1 MKGFKVPIV
10 LLGQQLDGYPCI
22 FQDDYKA
29 AVNLTEQMVK
39 TGKKFGY
46 ITVTDKDEAVGRQ
59 RKSGVEKVLG
69 ENQITLESGCV
80 KCGNFTLESGYEKAK
95 ELFYGASRCRYI
107 DLCNRYHGSW
117 SGKLAEG
124 ERISDSSTGSDCR
137 NGRQFFWERP

>member
-46 ITVTDKDEAVGRQ
+46 ITVTDKDEAVG
-59 RKSGVEKVLG
+59 S
-69 ENQITLESGCV
+69 ENQVWRRFLEKIRSHWKV
-80 KCGNFTLESGYEKAK
+80 
-95 ELFYGASRCRYI
+95 
-107 DLCNRYHGSW
+107 DV
-117 SGKLAEG
+117 
-124 ERISDSSTGSDCR
+124 
-137 NGRQFFWERP
+137 

>member
-10 LLGQQLDGYPCI
+10 FYLDNSWMVI
-22 FQDDYKA
+22 HVFFQDDYKA

-59 RKSGVEKVLG
+59 RKSGVEKVLR

-80 KCGNFTLESGYEKAK
+80 KMRKFHI
-95 ELFYGASRCRYI
+95 RV
-107 DLCNRYHGSW
+107 
-117 SGKLAEG
+117 
-124 ERISDSSTGSDCR
+124 RI
-137 NGRQFFWERP
+137 

>member
-95 ELFYGASRCRYI
+95 ELFTEHPDVDTLICA
-107 DLCNRYHGSW
+107 NRYHGSW

-124 ERISDSSTGSDCR
+124 ERIIRFLNRFRLPEWETV
-137 NGRQFFWERP
+137 FWERS

>member
-69 ENQITLESGCV
+69 ENTDHI
-80 KCGNFTLESGYEKAK
+80 
-95 ELFYGASRCRYI
+95 
-107 DLCNRYHGSW
+107 
-117 SGKLAEG
+117 GKWMCKMRKFHIRV
-124 ERISDSSTGSDCR
+124 RI
-137 NGRQFFWERP
+137 

>member
-69 ENQITLESGCV
+69 ENQITLEKKWMC
-80 KCGNFTLESGYEKAK
+80 KKNAEFTLESDMRSE
-95 ELFYGASRCRYI
+95 ELLRSI
-107 DLCNRYHGSW
+107 
-117 SGKLAEG
+117 
-124 ERISDSSTGSDCR
+124 
-137 NGRQFFWERP
+137 PM

>member
-46 ITVTDKDEAVGRQ
+46 ITVTDKDAVGRQ

-80 KCGNFTLESGYEKAK
+80 KCGNFTLESGY
-95 ELFYGASRCRYI
+95 
-107 DLCNRYHGSW
+107 
-117 SGKLAEG
+117 GKRKNFL
-124 ERISDSSTGSDCR
+124 RSI
-137 NGRQFFWERP
+137 PM

>member
-69 ENQITLESGCV
+69 KSDHI
-80 KCGNFTLESGYEKAK
+80 
-95 ELFYGASRCRYI
+95 
-107 DLCNRYHGSW
+107 
-117 SGKLAEG
+117 GKWMCKMRKFHIRV
-124 ERISDSSTGSDCR
+124 RI
-137 NGRQFFWERP
+137 

>member
-1 MKGFKVPIV
+1 
-10 LLGQQLDGYPCI
+10 
-22 FQDDYKA
+22 
-29 AVNLTEQMVK
+29 MVK

-95 ELFYGASRCRYI
+95 ELLRSI
-107 DLCNRYHGSW
+107 
-117 SGKLAEG
+117 
-124 ERISDSSTGSDCR
+124 
-137 NGRQFFWERP
+137 PM

>member
-1 MKGFKVPIV
+1 MMKGFKVPIV

-95 ELFYGASRCRYI
+95 ELLRSI
-107 DLCNRYHGSW
+107 LM
-117 SGKLAEG
+117 
-124 ERISDSSTGSDCR
+124 
-137 NGRQFFWERP
+137 